1 MTTKPQTPLKLIEA
15 PDPATH
21 VIFGTPHEQTVRRD
35 VFVMTIEPDG
45 PDDDSGPHVCGNC
58 GQALIEGPVEGRL
71 DSGIVIQCPVCRA
84 YNKAT
89 D

>member
-1 MTTKPQTPLKLIEA
+1 MTTKPQTPMKLVES
-15 PDPATH
+15 PDPAKH
-21 VIFGTPHEQTVRRD
+21 AIFGTPHEHTVRRD
-35 VFVMTIEPDG
+35 VFVMTIESDG
-45 PDDDSGPHVCGNC
+45 PGDGSEPHVCGNC
-58 GQALIEGPVEGRL
+58 GQALIKGPVEGRL